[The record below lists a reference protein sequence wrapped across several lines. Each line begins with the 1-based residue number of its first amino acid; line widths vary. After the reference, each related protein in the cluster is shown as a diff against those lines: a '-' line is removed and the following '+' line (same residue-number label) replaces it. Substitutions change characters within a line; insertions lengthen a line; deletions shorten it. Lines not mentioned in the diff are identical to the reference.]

1 MFIVQ
6 DTCVSVKEVGVPVP
20 EQAPARRRNLMT
32 QFLRAAQ
39 AMTGELTARLAEL
52 SYEDLR
58 PADSRVFENL
68 DPHGTRITE
77 LAARAQMTQQSMSE
91 LVAGLEARGYVE
103 RAPDPADRR
112 ARVVRLTPRG
122 RAMLRAALP
131 IIGEIEAAWLR
142 RMGRGAGPD
151 LRSALERAITADD
164 SATEPSRGRPP
175 ARSGA

>member
-1 MFIVQ
+1 M
-6 DTCVSVKEVGVPVP
+6 PVP

-32 QFLRAAQ
+32 LFLRAAH
-39 AMTGELTARLAEL
+39 AITGQLTVRLAEL
-52 SYEDLR
+52 GYDDLR

-68 DPHGTRITE
+68 DPDGTRITE

-112 ARVVRLTPRG
+112 ARVVRLAPRG

-142 RMGRGAGPD
+142 GMGRAAGPD
-151 LRSALERAITADD
+151 LRSALERAISTDD
-164 SATEPSRGRPP
+164 SATEPSRGRAP